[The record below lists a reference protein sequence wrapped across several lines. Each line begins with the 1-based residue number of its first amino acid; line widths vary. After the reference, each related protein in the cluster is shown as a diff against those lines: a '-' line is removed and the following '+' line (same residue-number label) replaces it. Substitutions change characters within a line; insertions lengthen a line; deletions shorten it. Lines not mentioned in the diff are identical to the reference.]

1 MSKVFLK
8 KLIIENFKGVKSLDI
23 NFENKTIIE
32 GDNALGKT
40 TIFDA
45 FCWLMFDKDSKNR
58 ANFEIKPLDKNNE
71 VIKGLNPT
79 VTGILLIDDL
89 EIKLIKT
96 LKEKWTKKRGDAEK
110 TFNGN
115 ETIYEIDDVPV
126 KKSEYVK
133 KISEIAEEEQFRLLT
148 NPYYFSEVLNWK
160 DARRII
166 LEVAGDVSIQ
176 QVIDSNKELTDL
188 QNYLENNDVDT
199 LLKQKKASIK
209 KLSDEKKEMKPRIE
223 ECSRN
228 ITEEIDP
235 TAVEKDLIIKKK
247 ELENIEED
255 IRNINS
261 FSKKDMEKKE
271 KIFSKQKQLQEI
283 EHTALNRAY
292 EEKNKL
298 SSKERIISDKKYST
312 ETHLKDVKREI
323 EKLTYEKEQKLNRRT
338 QLREKWTNKNM
349 EEVNLNDIETT
360 CPTCKRDFDI
370 EQIEETKHE
379 IIENFNKQKSK
390 ILTELHQQGSLL
402 NKELEEIEKE
412 INDLEVKSQEI
423 TNELVDISK
432 EHEEIKLKISSLEIK
447 AINTDEEKQRIEVL
461 KQEIE
466 ELEIV
471 EEYNHQEELKELLDK
486 KERINN
492 GIDELNRVMA
502 KQEFIKSQKARKDE
516 LLEKERS
523 LGVEIASQE
532 RIIMLCEEFI
542 KTRVGLLENNI
553 NNKFKSVKFRL
564 FKILV
569 HGGIEE
575 RCDPLIDGV
584 PFSNANT
591 ASQINAGLDI
601 IKTLNEHFKTS
612 MPVFIDNAE
621 SVNSLIDIDSQ
632 IVEMRVTR
640 DKELIIR
647 GEM

>member
-58 ANFEIKPLDKNNE
+58 AKFEIKPLDKNNE

-79 VTGILLIDDL
+79 VTGVLLIDNL

-110 TFNGN
+110 TFNSN

-166 LEVAGDVSIQ
+166 LEVAGNVSIQ
-176 QVIDSNKELTDL
+176 QVIDSNRELESL
-188 QNYLENNDVDT
+188 KIHLGNNDVDA
-199 LLKQKKASIK
+199 LLNQKKASIK
-209 KLSDEKKEMKPRIE
+209 KLSDEKKEIKPRID

-228 ITEEIDP
+228 IKEDIDLVDVENELLKCDEE
-235 TAVEKDLIIKKK
+235 L
-247 ELENIEED
+247 NYIEECIKHID
-255 IRNINS
+255 ND
-261 FSKKDMEKKE
+261 SKKVMEKQAE
-271 KIFSKQKQLQEI
+271 IFNKKKQLQDI
-283 EHTALNRAY
+283 EHAAINRSYKEKDKLTLQEREILNKQY
-292 EEKNKL
+292 KEETLLN
-298 SSKERIISDKKYST
+298 DT
-312 ETHLKDVKREI
+312 KREI
-323 EKLTYEKEQKLNRRT
+323 DKLIYDKEQKSKKLT
-338 QLREKWTNKNM
+338 QLRENWTNKNM
-349 EEVNLNDIETT
+349 EEVNLSDIETT

-370 EQIEETKHE
+370 EQIEETKYE

-390 ILTELHQQGSLL
+390 ILTDLQQQGTLL
-402 NKELEEIEKE
+402 KKEIEEIEKE
-412 INDLEVKSQEI
+412 IEALKSKSQEI
-423 TNELVDISK
+423 TNELVNISK
-432 EHEEIKLKISSLEIK
+432 EHEEIKLKINSLEVKVINTEEEKLKIK
-447 AINTDEEKQRIEVL
+447 ALNK
-461 KQEIE
+461 EIF
-466 ELEIV
+466 ELENMK
-471 EEYNHQEELKELLDK
+471 ENDNKDELKELSDRK
-486 KERINN
+486 DNIKSRIE
-492 GIDELNRVMA
+492 ELNRA
-502 KQEFIKSQKARKDE
+502 RAEQIFINSQKDRKKE

-532 RIIMLCEEFI
+532 RIVMLCEEFI
-542 KTRVGLLENNI
+542 KTRVSLLESNI

-564 FKILV
+564 FKFLV
-569 HGGIEE
+569 NGGIEE
-575 RCDPLIDGV
+575 CCDPLIDGV

-621 SVNSLIDIDSQ
+621 SVNNLIDIDSQ
-632 IVEMRVTR
+632 IVEMRVTK